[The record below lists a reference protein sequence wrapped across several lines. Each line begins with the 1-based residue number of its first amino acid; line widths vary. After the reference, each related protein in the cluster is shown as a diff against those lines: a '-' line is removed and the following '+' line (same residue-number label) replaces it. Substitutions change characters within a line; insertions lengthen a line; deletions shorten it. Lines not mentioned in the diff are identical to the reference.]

1 MLVEAR
7 WRAVVAA
14 AAWLPE
20 RGARAG
26 GAAAGAA
33 GGAIHARPGTRVIRQ
48 ATSVILSSPR
58 STQLY
63 NQAPA
68 RCIGNQKRILINV
81 HAIGH

>member
-33 GGAIHARPGTRVIRQ
+33 RGRCDPRASRQRHPSSVIR
-48 ATSVILSSPR
+48 SSPR